1 MSTEKFFALAE
12 IPPEAVPDFVD
23 NSPPMSQID
32 VDLGRRNDDESEER

>member
-1 MSTEKFFALAE
+1 MSADHFFDLAGA
-12 IPPEAVPDFVD
+12 PPEPVPDFVD